1 MSYVSTDG
9 SLPGERMSQGEK
21 IMSIAKVIEVIAS
34 STKGIEDAVAQG
46 VAKVSETVSDVEGV
60 WVKDTKAIVRG
71 GKITEWRVV
80 LAITFVVK

>member
-1 MSYVSTDG
+1 
-9 SLPGERMSQGEK
+9 MSQGEK

>member
-1 MSYVSTDG
+1 
-9 SLPGERMSQGEK
+9 
-21 IMSIAKVIEVIAS
+21 MSIAKVIEVIAS